1 MNGSVLVT
9 GATGYIGGGLIEELL
24 ARGIRVRAMSR
35 NPNRLA
41 GLKRHGLDVVQG
53 DVLNRASL
61 RNALDGVAAAY
72 YLVHSMGSEATFS
85 DYDRYAAQ
93 NFAREGEHL
102 EQVIYLGGLGRSEDD
117 LSPHLRSRLE
127 VGEILLSGRAPTSVL
142 RAGMVIGRD
151 SASFVML
158 SSLIKRL
165 PVMVCPR
172 WVLTR
177 TQPIAIRD
185 TLAYLS
191 GALGRM
197 ETTGRDWEIGGPDV
211 MTYREMMLRAAA
223 VLGRHPRIVTVP
235 VLTPNLSA
243 YWVDLVTPLPMAMAH
258 ALIEGLRNE
267 AVVHD
272 DSLRSLIPIELTP
285 FDIAVREAIR

>member
-1 MNGSVLVT
+1 MDGPVLVT

-24 ARGIRVRAMSR
+24 ARKIQVRAMSR
-35 NPNRLA
+35 NPERLA
-41 GLKRHGLDVVQG
+41 ALGRHGVDVVQG
-53 DVLNRASL
+53 DVLDRASL
-61 RNALDGVAAAY
+61 RNALDGVSAAY
-72 YLVHSMGSEATFS
+72 YLVHSMGSEATFA

-93 NFAREGEHL
+93 NFAREGGHL
-102 EQVIYLGGLGRSEDD
+102 EQVIYLGGLGRPGDD

-127 VGEILLSGRAPTSVL
+127 VGEILLSGRAPTTVL
-142 RAGMVIGRD
+142 RAGIVIGRD
-151 SASFVML
+151 SASFIML

-185 TLAYLS
+185 TLAYLGGS
-191 GALGRM
+191 LGRM
-197 ETTGRDWEIGGPDV
+197 DTTGRDWEIGGPDV
-211 MTYREMMLRAAA
+211 MTYREMMLRTAT

-243 YWVDLVTPLPMAMAH
+243 YWVDLVTPVPMAMAH

-272 DSLRSLIPIELTP
+272 DSLRALIPIELTP
-285 FDIAVREAIR
+285 FDAAVREAIR